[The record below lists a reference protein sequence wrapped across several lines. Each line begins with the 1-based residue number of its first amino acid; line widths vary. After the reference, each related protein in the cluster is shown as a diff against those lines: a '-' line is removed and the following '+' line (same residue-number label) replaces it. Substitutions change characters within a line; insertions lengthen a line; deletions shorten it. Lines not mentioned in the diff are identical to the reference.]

1 MTYSVFPVYGE
12 NGQLIGASL
21 IFRDNT
27 PPVATFRSRDI
38 SMYLEPGSL
47 LDHLA
52 EGVFTINN
60 NWRITSFNQRAE
72 EITGFTRE
80 EVLGSNCWDIFRSD
94 LCRTGC
100 PLKATYET
108 GVIHMDQDVRIV
120 GKHSRRLTI
129 LVNTSV
135 LKDRHEAVIGAIETF
150 RPLTEPGKSP
160 FKMEGL
166 EETGYKGEPIVG
178 QGPGMARLLGMLPDV
193 AASEASVVLEGESGT
208 GKELFARAIHAQSP
222 RADGPFVAVNCS
234 ALAESLLE
242 SELFGHEKAAF
253 TGASSSRAG
262 RFELARGGTLFLD
275 EISEIKPEI
284 QVKLLR
290 VLEEKVFERVGGTRP
305 IIMDAR
311 IISATNRNLIQE
323 VRAGRFRQDLFYR
336 LRTVPLYLPAL
347 RERLEDMPQ
356 LVSHFISRFN
366 DKSNKRVRGLDPK
379 AMGMF
384 RKYHWPGNVRELQRV
399 LEYAFVF
406 VKGPVITPAHLPEF
420 ESQPAKSSEQA
431 PAGPGF
437 WEDERLAIERAL
449 AKTGGRRL
457 EAARLLGISRSS
469 LWRKM
474 KVLGLEG

>member
-1 MTYSVFPVYGE
+1 
-12 NGQLIGASL
+12 
-21 IFRDNT
+21 
-27 PPVATFRSRDI
+27 
-38 SMYLEPGSL
+38 
-47 LDHLA
+47 
-52 EGVFTINN
+52 
-60 NWRITSFNQRAE
+60 
-72 EITGFTRE
+72 
-80 EVLGSNCWDIFRSD
+80 
-94 LCRTGC
+94 
-100 PLKATYET
+100 
-108 GVIHMDQDVRIV
+108 
-120 GKHSRRLTI
+120 
-129 LVNTSV
+129 
-135 LKDRHEAVIGAIETF
+135 
-150 RPLTEPGKSP
+150 
-160 FKMEGL
+160 
-166 EETGYKGEPIVG
+166 
-178 QGPGMARLLGMLPDV
+178 MARLLGMLPDV